1 MQQSSFFIV
10 LTCDKDTFTGRL
22 SCSYDRVQRLSGYWE
37 VALVDFSKTEDPFYI
52 LCDLIDYSYVDNYK
66 VQLLDYVSP
75 QNNKPP
81 NYIKLMNKR
90 YSAIN
95 IDIKKSINSDVIP
108 QFKEDITCMLHFRRC
123 PFL

>member
-10 LTCDKDTFTGRL
+10 LTCDKDAFTGRL

-37 VALVDFSKTEDPFYI
+37 VALVDFSKTENPLYV
-52 LCDLIDYSYVDNYK
+52 LCDLIYYSYVDNYK
-66 VQLLDYVSP
+66 VQLLCYVSP
-75 QNNKPP
+75 PPNNRTP

-108 QFKEDITCMLHFRRC
+108 QLKENITCM
-123 PFL
+123 